1 MGLYLIVVNLLVNA
15 RTFQKCPEV
24 GREILA
30 KGALEKRG
38 LRDECDSNVE
48 MG

>member
-1 MGLYLIVVNLLVNA
+1 MCLKVANA
-15 RTFQKCPEV
+15 RTFHKYSSEV

-38 LRDECDSNVE
+38 LSDECDSVLPLNSEDV
-48 MG
+48 G